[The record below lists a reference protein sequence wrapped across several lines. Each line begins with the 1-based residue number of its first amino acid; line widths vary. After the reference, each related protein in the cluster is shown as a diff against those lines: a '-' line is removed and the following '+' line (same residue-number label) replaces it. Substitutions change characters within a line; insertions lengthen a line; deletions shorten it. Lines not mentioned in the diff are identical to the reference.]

1 MFQVLSQFV
10 SVNVMEIMIKE
21 VLDINLE
28 GVTAGPLKY
37 GAFDI
42 FIPFHLVSN

>member
-1 MFQVLSQFV
+1 
-10 SVNVMEIMIKE
+10 MEIMIKE

-42 FIPFHLVSN
+42 FIPCHLVSN